1 MNHGATPS
9 CKEANEVILADMGGC
24 IMCINSL
31 ELCLIISYVH
41 EASLE
46 NIFRKVSL
54 PYILV

>member
-31 ELCLIISYVH
+31 ELCLIIMCH

-46 NIFRKVSL
+46 NIFGKVSL